1 MSAYIAP
8 LADQMFLMN
17 ELLGLEEISTF
28 PGYEDATL
36 DLVTAILD
44 EAGKFG
50 SEVLAPLNQT
60 GDRQGCSFEN
70 GVVGTPDGFK
80 EAYAQFV
87 ATGWNSLSAPTE
99 YGGQGLPSIVATAV
113 SEIWHAANMA
123 FGLCPLLNQ
132 GGIEAVASHGSDT
145 LKSIFLPK
153 MVSGEWSSTM
163 NLTES
168 QAGSDLSQIR
178 TKATRDGEHYRIAGQ
193 KIFISYGDHD
203 MADNIIHLVLARSPV
218 GPEGIKGL
226 SLFLVPKFL
235 LNDDGSLGKLNDLRC
250 VSIEH
255 KLGIKA
261 SPTAVMSFGDND
273 GAIGYLIGKEN
284 QGIRSMFTMM
294 NNTRLSV
301 GLQGVAIA
309 DRAYQRA
316 LSYAKERI
324 QGRDIPS
331 QNSYPVPIIRHA
343 DVRRMLMAMKSQTE
357 ATRATAY
364 YMSAC
369 LDRARHHPDPNVRSE
384 NKSIADLLTPVVKAW
399 STDTG
404 IAVADL
410 GIQIHGG
417 MGYIEK
423 TGAAQH
429 LRDVRIAAIYEGTN
443 GIQAADLVGRKVA
456 RENAESIN
464 ALILKIK
471 TYLDLAKIIEDTPLN
486 VIHKQLSNSVVSLS
500 NTTTWIVD
508 TFPSDPQT
516 VTAGATQF
524 TQMLGITIGGWLMAK
539 SASKSVKSLQTD
551 TENRIYLE
559 AKIYTAQ
566 FFADQYLSQVPTLE
580 VLIKTAGR
588 PLQHVSEEHF

>member
-1 MSAYIAP
+1 MSTYIAP
-8 LADQMFLMN
+8 LADQLFLLN
-17 ELLGLEEISTF
+17 ELLGLEEISAL

-50 SEVLAPLNQT
+50 SEVLAPLNKT
-60 GDRQGCSFEN
+60 GDQQGCSIEN
-70 GVVGTPDGFK
+70 GVVCTPDGFK
-80 EAYAQFV
+80 EAYAKFV
-87 ATGWNSLSAPTE
+87 ATGWNSLGAPTE
-99 YGGQGLPSIVATAV
+99 YGGQGLPSIVATSV
-113 SEIWHAANMA
+113 SEIWHGANMA

-132 GGIEAVASHGSDT
+132 GGIEAVATHGSDT

-168 QAGSDLSQIR
+168 QAGSDLSQIS
-178 TKATRDGEHYRIAGQ
+178 TKAVRDGEHYRIIGQ
-193 KIFISYGDHD
+193 KIFISYGEHD
-203 MADNIIHLVLARSPV
+203 MADNIIHLVLARLPN
-218 GPEGIKGL
+218 GPKGIKGL

-235 LNDDGSLGKLNDLRC
+235 LNDDGSLGKHNDLGC

-261 SPTAVMSFGDND
+261 SPTSLMSFGENG
-273 GAIGYLIGKEN
+273 GAIGYLIGEEN
-284 QGIRSMFTMM
+284 QGISNMFTMM

-301 GLQGVAIA
+301 GLQGIGVAEH
-309 DRAYQRA
+309 AYQQA
-316 LSYAKERI
+316 LAYAKDRV
-324 QGRDIPS
+324 QGRDT
-331 QNSYPVPIIRHA
+331 NSDASSPAPIIKHA

-364 YMSAC
+364 FMSAC
-369 LDRARHHPDPNVRSE
+369 LDRARRHPDPNVRSE
-384 NKSIADLLTPVVKAW
+384 DKALADLLTPVVKAW

-404 IAVADL
+404 IAVANL

-429 LRDVRIAAIYEGTN
+429 LRDVRVSAIYEGTN

-471 TYLDLAKIIEDTPLN
+471 SYLDQSIVDEISPLGKIDKHLLN
-486 VIHKQLSNSVVSLS
+486 SIQSLS
-500 NTTTWIVD
+500 NTTAWILD
-508 TFPSDPQT
+508 TFPTKPQN
-516 VTAGATQF
+516 VAAGAAQF
-524 TQMLGITIGGWLMAK
+524 TQMLGITMGGWLMAM
-539 SASKSVKSLQTD
+539 SASKSIKLLKTE
-551 TENRIYLE
+551 TENRTFLE
-559 AKIYTAQ
+559 AKIYTSQ
-566 FFADQYLSQVPTLE
+566 FFADQYLSQVPMLETL
-580 VLIKTAGR
+580 VKTGG
-588 PLQHVSEEHF
+588 LSLEHISDEYF